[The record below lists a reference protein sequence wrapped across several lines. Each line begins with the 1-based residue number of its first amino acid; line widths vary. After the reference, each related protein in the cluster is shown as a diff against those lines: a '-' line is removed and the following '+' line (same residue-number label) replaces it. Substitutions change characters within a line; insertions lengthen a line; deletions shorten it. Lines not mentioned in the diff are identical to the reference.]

1 MCTGTQSSAEQLEP
15 TKPSPL
21 FYALFDLFYFHG
33 GYQEC
38 PPPARLINNC
48 IQCPCR
54 SPSRLPCKHGRL
66 KATLELWWA
75 YPYSA
80 PAHSWQPPSSRAV
93 CSAIKV
99 PELQGVESCLLHL
112 LIRSTGGCPPEIG
125 GCSTAILPS
134 PLLLGATEVS
144 TQQQCAE
151 AQNSEFL
158 PPLHIPTCVQRAD
171 LSMLRPTTGTVLVE
185 MLCRPIVVSELAD
198 IPLQPPTVVSTCP
211 AHVFHPV
218 ASSVLP
224 ARIVI
229 PLASPTLD
237 DIRPLSTLQSLCR
250 RPTSRT
256 AIQIPRASDFSQ
268 TTLPQLA
275 RAERC
280 QAGHSPAT
288 PTQIRAAPSPD
299 TRLWARRT
307 SP

>member
-1 MCTGTQSSAEQLEP
+1 M
-15 TKPSPL
+15 
-21 FYALFDLFYFHG
+21 
-33 GYQEC
+33 QELT
-38 PPPARLINNC
+38 P
-48 IQCPCR
+48 
-54 SPSRLPCKHGRL
+54 RLPCKHGRL

-171 LSMLRPTTGTVLVE
+171 LSKLMPTTGTVLVE
-185 MLCRPIVVSELAD
+185 MLCLPIVAPELAD
-198 IPLQPPTVVSTCP
+198 IPLQPLTVVSTCP
-211 AHVFHPV
+211 AHAFHPDATSELAGQDRHPPGV
-218 ASSVLP
+218 AD
-224 ARIVI
+224 A
-229 PLASPTLD
+229 
-237 DIRPLSTLQSLCR
+237 
-250 RPTSRT
+250 
-256 AIQIPRASDFSQ
+256 
-268 TTLPQLA
+268 
-275 RAERC
+275 
-280 QAGHSPAT
+280 
-288 PTQIRAAPSPD
+288 
-299 TRLWARRT
+299 
-307 SP
+307 

>member
-1 MCTGTQSSAEQLEP
+1 M
-15 TKPSPL
+15 
-21 FYALFDLFYFHG
+21 
-33 GYQEC
+33 QELL
-38 PPPARLINNC
+38 P
-48 IQCPCR
+48 
-54 SPSRLPCKHGRL
+54 RLPCKHGRL

-80 PAHSWQPPSSRAV
+80 PAHSWPPPSSRAV

-99 PELQGVESCLLHL
+99 PELQGVESCLHNANPQHR
-112 LIRSTGGCPPEIG
+112 IHYRHAAFPTVVWCHTRCPLSNSVPKFQNPE
-125 GCSTAILPS
+125 
-134 PLLLGATEVS
+134 
-144 TQQQCAE
+144 
-151 AQNSEFL
+151 NL

-171 LSMLRPTTGTVLVE
+171 LPMLRPTTGTVLVE

-218 ASSVLP
+218 ASSVQP

-256 AIQIPRASDFSQ
+256 AIQDPQSFRLFPDHVAAAGQSR
-268 TTLPQLA
+268 TLPGWA
-275 RAERC
+275 FTC
-280 QAGHSPAT
+280 NTH
-288 PTQIRAAPSPD
+288 PD
-299 TRLWARRT
+299 KSCAFA
-307 SP
+307 

>member
-1 MCTGTQSSAEQLEP
+1 M
-15 TKPSPL
+15 
-21 FYALFDLFYFHG
+21 
-33 GYQEC
+33 
-38 PPPARLINNC
+38 
-48 IQCPCR
+48 
-54 SPSRLPCKHGRL
+54 
-66 KATLELWWA
+66 
-75 YPYSA
+75 
-80 PAHSWQPPSSRAV
+80 

-256 AIQIPRASDFSQ
+256 AIQDPQSFRLFPDHVAAAGQSR
-268 TTLPQLA
+268 TLPGWAFTRNTHPDKSCAFARHPSLGPKNLA
-275 RAERC
+275 L
-280 QAGHSPAT
+280 SS
-288 PTQIRAAPSPD
+288 RAAGTKPSPLNHSKNC
-299 TRLWARRT
+299 TRSEPCLT
-307 SP
+307 PNLP